1 MTNPHPN
8 VELLMKLMRRDLDA
22 SAALF
27 SDDFIW
33 HFFNPK
39 LPDVHGDYVG
49 IDGLKAFF
57 GAMAGKTE
65 GSFNVQPV
73 SVTPVGNELLV
84 VHVRDTMDLEG
95 ASLETDAVVVWRI
108 MDGQIAE
115 AWDIPAV
122 FTTLPP
128 LAGNEGKTR
137 HH

>member
-1 MTNPHPN
+1 MANPHPN
-8 VELLMKLMRRDLDA
+8 IELLTKLNLRDLDA

-33 HFFNPK
+33 RFFNPK
-39 LPDVHGDYVG
+39 LPDLQGDYIG
-49 IDGLKAFF
+49 LDGLKAFF
-57 GAMAGKTE
+57 EAMASKTK

-95 ASLETDAVVVWRI
+95 VSLATDAVVVWRI
-108 MDGQIAE
+108 VNGQFTE

-122 FTTLPP
+122 FTAPAP
-128 LAGNEGKTR
+128 
-137 HH
+137 